1 MVQGSAIKGITK
13 EELLGKAISLPAAE
27 EQKLIGNQMR
37 AIDNL
42 ITLHQ
47 RKLELLK
54 NMKKSFL
61 DKMFV

>member
-47 RKLELLK
+47 RQQQESSSVL
-54 NMKKSFL
+54 
-61 DKMFV
+61 